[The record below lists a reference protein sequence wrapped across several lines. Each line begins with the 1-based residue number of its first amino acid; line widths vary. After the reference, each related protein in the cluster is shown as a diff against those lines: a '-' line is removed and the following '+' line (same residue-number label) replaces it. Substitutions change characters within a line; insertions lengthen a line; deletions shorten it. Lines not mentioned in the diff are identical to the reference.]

1 MNIKTSLATVANA
14 VKPQR
19 PWWECTLTT
28 GKTISERGFVLRDG
42 IKPVDWSLDLVTT
55 GDIFKV
61 KEIWLMFPNDL
72 TQVTCIEKGNDI
84 HQVQQGKFSSAVL
97 PVKERGCVFQMKI
110 KTLDGFGA
118 NTSTFECQIIG
129 AVGNKETGD
138 CHCYIW
144 DRELGLVAYKTS
156 IYNFGSWREGIA
168 PINNISHSV
177 VGLNL
182 A

>member
-19 PWWECTLTT
+19 PWWQCVLTT
-28 GKTISERGFVLRDG
+28 GKTISEHGFVLRDG
-42 IKPVDWSLDLVTT
+42 IKPVDWSLDLVST

-61 KEIWLMFPNDL
+61 KEIWLMFPREL
-72 TQVTCIEKGNDI
+72 GYHTRIERGNPI
-84 HQVQQGKFSSAVL
+84 HQRIDGKVSSAVL

-156 IYNFGSWREGIA
+156 IYDFGSWREGIA
-168 PINNISHSV
+168 KITNISHSV
-177 VGLNL
+177 VGLSL